1 MNKIVNVAVV
11 GLGQVGNYLNNELII
26 KKKDI
31 EFKTGKRVNVVAI
44 SAKNINKKRKYKI
57 NRKIFYK
64 NPFEIF
70 KKEKVDILF
79 EVIGKSD
86 GVSKKL
92 VETALKNKIH
102 VITPNKA
109 LISKH
114 GNNLAKLAEK
124 NNVNLEFEAS
134 VAGGIPILRSIK
146 EGLATNKLSKVY
158 GILNGTSNYILSEM
172 ENSEQ
177 NFADV
182 LKKAQLLGYAEP
194 GNPKLDLN
202 GFDAFAKVR
211 ILSALA
217 FNSKIS
223 NKKCLME
230 GIEKIDLKDIKIANQ
245 LDLRIKLLGISELK
259 NNQLFET
266 VHPCLVSK
274 KSYIG
279 NVNGVMNAVILNGK
293 PVGESVLQGEGAGP
307 GPTSSSLLSD
317 LLSILRGNI
326 KKPFGVSVN
335 KLKTLKTYN
344 VNNYVNSLYLRFEV
358 KDRPGVLSQITNR
371 LAKYKIS
378 VKRLIQTPDKKNN
391 KATIVIVTHKT
402 TELNCNSC
410 LSIFKKNKNI
420 LKSPTLIRLLD

>member
-1 MNKIVNVAVV
+1 MKKIYNIAVV
-11 GLGQVGNYLNNELII
+11 GLGQVGIYLLNELNH
-26 KKKDI
+26 KKKNI
-31 EFKTGKRVNVVAI
+31 EIKTGTKINVVAI
-44 SAKNINKKRKYKI
+44 SAKNIKKKRKFKI
-57 NRKIFYK
+57 NKRIFYT
-64 NPFEIF
+64 NPFDIL
-70 KKEKVDILF
+70 KKHKVDILF
-79 EVIGKSD
+79 EAIGLSD
-86 GVSKKL
+86 GVSKKI
-92 VETALKNKIH
+92 VEKALKSKVH

-114 GNNLAKLAEK
+114 GNYLAKIAEK

-146 EGLATNKLSKVY
+146 EGLATNKISKIY

-172 ENSEQ
+172 ENSNQ
-177 NFADV
+177 KFNDV
-182 LKKAQLLGYAEP
+182 LIKAQKLGYAEP

-223 NKKCLME
+223 QHKCLME
-230 GIEKIDLKDIKIANQ
+230 GIEKIELKDIKIANQ
-245 LDLRIKLLGISELK
+245 LDLRIKLLGITELK

-266 VHPCLVSK
+266 VHPCLVNK

-279 NVNGVMNAVILNGK
+279 NVNGVMNAVILEGK
-293 PVGESVLQGEGAGP
+293 PVGESILQGEGAGP

-326 KKPFGVSVN
+326 KKPFGIPFSQ
-335 KLKTLKTYN
+335 LKTLKSYN
-344 VNNYVNSLYLRFEV
+344 LNNYTNSLYLRFEV
-358 KDRPGVLSQITNR
+358 RDRPGVLSQITNR
-371 LAKYKIS
+371 LAKYRIS
-378 VKRLIQTPDKKNN
+378 VKRLIQTPDKKTN
-391 KATIVIVTHKT
+391 KATIVIITHKT
-402 TELNCNSC
+402 SEINSKKC

-420 LKSPTLIRLLD
+420 LKTPTLIRVLG

>member
-1 MNKIVNVAVV
+1 MKNTINIAVV
-11 GLGQVGNYLNNELII
+11 GLGQIGIYLLNELET

-31 EFKTGKRVNVVAI
+31 YLKTGKNIKVVGV
-44 SAKNINKKRKYKI
+44 SAKNINKKRKFKF
-57 NRKIFYK
+57 NKKIFFK
-64 NPFEIF
+64 NPLDIIN
-70 KKEKVDILF
+70 KKKVDILF
-79 EVIGKSD
+79 EAIGLSD
-86 GVSKKL
+86 GISKKV
-92 VETALKNKIH
+92 VETALNNKIH

-146 EGLATNKLSKVY
+146 EGLTTNKIFKIY

-172 ENSEQ
+172 ETSNESFF
-177 NFADV
+177 NV
-182 LKKAQLLGYAEP
+182 LKKAQKLGYAEP

-202 GFDAFAKVR
+202 GFDAFAKVK
-211 ILSALA
+211 ILSALT
-217 FNSKIS
+217 FNCKVS
-223 NKKCLME
+223 NNKCLME
-230 GIEKIDLKDIKIANQ
+230 GIERIELKDIKIASQ

-259 NNQLFET
+259 NNHLFET

-274 KSYIG
+274 NSYIG
-279 NVNGVMNAVILNGK
+279 NVSGVMNAVIIEGY
-293 PVGESVLQGEGAGP
+293 PVGQSVLQGEGAGP

-326 KKPFGVSVN
+326 KKPFGVAVS
-335 KLKTLKTYN
+335 KLKSLKPYN

-358 KDRPGVLSQITNR
+358 KDKPGVLSQITNR
-371 LAKYKIS
+371 LAKHKIS

-391 KATIVIVTHKT
+391 KATIVIITHKT
-402 TELNCNSC
+402 SELNCKNC
-410 LSIFKKNKNI
+410 LSVFKNNKNI
-420 LKSPTLIRLLD
+420 LKTPTLIRLYN